1 MKKSSLMI
9 TIILAILGC
18 LLIGLSVYFFLNG
31 KETIKT
37 NKTKSE
43 LEEATR
49 KLELLNYELEQK
61 KTLENNAERKN
72 AKESP
77 FNLMFGKNI
86 PVVEIT
92 DIDLAK
98 EDQSDKDG
106 SKNYRHQIR
115 FYLFNVGKSSLK
127 DVIFSIKDIYNDP
140 KEIKKK
146 SHVIGQNDSDE
157 KHSKGKEIGTYE
169 NFELGTL
176 TLKSRRLIYATTMR
190 PSSGV
195 SDYTFDVIVEWK
207 GGFYQMHV
215 RIDETGGKLK
225 YTYDY
230 FDIDG
235 KSLDLLTLE
244 KAINN

>member
-31 KETIKT
+31 NENIKA

-43 LEEATR
+43 LEEARR

-61 KTLENNAERKN
+61 KVLENNAEKKN
-72 AKESP
+72 GKDEH
-77 FNLMFGKNI
+77 FKLMFGKNI

-98 EDQSDKDG
+98 DESGDKEVQ
-106 SKNYRHQIR
+106 KTYRHQIR

-146 SHVIGQNDSDE
+146 SHVIGHNDDN
-157 KHSKGKEIGTYE
+157 HSKGREIGTYE
-169 NFELGTL
+169 NFEIGTL

-215 RIDETGGKLK
+215 RIDEVDGKLK
-225 YTYDY
+225 YSYDY

-235 KSLDLLTLE
+235 KTLDLPTLE